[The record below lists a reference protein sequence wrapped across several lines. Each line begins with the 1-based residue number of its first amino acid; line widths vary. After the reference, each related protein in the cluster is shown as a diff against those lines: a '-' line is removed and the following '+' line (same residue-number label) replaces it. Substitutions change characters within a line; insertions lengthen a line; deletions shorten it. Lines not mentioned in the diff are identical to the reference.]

1 MAIVAP
7 CSELDTAMSPLETEG
22 DVAISPESYVH
33 RGENH
38 ARVLDLLQEMG
49 ADRSCF
55 ARHELTSMNYCSR
68 LLQLAIVADKSVIGK
83 SRCSLPVRNPE
94 SCNE

>member
-49 ADRSCF
+49 TDRSCF

-68 LLQLAIVADKSVIGK
+68 LIQLAIVADKTVIGK
-83 SRCSLPVRNPE
+83 S
-94 SCNE
+94 